1 MKDTYTIPKYYK
13 DFQCLGSGCRHNCCM
28 GLAVGITMK
37 EYFRLNALD
46 CSPKLRRLLDDALVR
61 IPGGTEELY
70 ARIEPDYLGRCHLLS
85 DEGLCLLQ
93 QECGYEAL
101 TGVCACFPR
110 SPKRDPA
117 VLECSCSN
125 ACEATLRL
133 LLHDNDAMS
142 LTTAGLEFSNLSPYP
157 ASMCDPFAT
166 SKTKIRL
173 RFMEALTDTSLT
185 FHDRIAHLSDMYD
198 HSEYDPTEYEQ
209 KTDYEPG
216 FTPERFAFLSC
227 LINWCGKS
235 YESLAPYTVWN
246 LGACQDSGSISCE
259 NSYGISAPDNVIRV
273 PIRFTEEAFIPAIT
287 AVHERFRGFDDFL
300 GRVFA
305 NDVFYRG
312 FPFEDTNIR
321 LGEAVRILCCS
332 ADILLVLCAANLGA
346 FSSEYDLIDLFAA
359 FFRMA
364 ELTDFQH
371 NISIRMRA
379 YENDNSDDDPDA
391 TPTAS

>member
-1 MKDTYTIPKYYK
+1 MKDTYTVPKYYN

-28 GLAVGITMK
+28 GLAVEITMK
-37 EYFRLNALD
+37 EYFRLTVLD
-46 CSPKLRRLLDDALVR
+46 CSLKLRRLLDDALVR

-85 DEGLCLLQ
+85 EEGLCLLQ
-93 QECGYEAL
+93 KECGFDAL

-133 LLHDNDAMS
+133 LLHDSDSMK

-157 ASMCDPFAT
+157 ASMCDPFAA

-235 YESLAPYTVWN
+235 YESLAPYTAWN
-246 LGACQDSGSISCE
+246 LGADHNPDGTSTGVLE
-259 NSYGISAPDNVIRV
+259 ADNVVRV

-287 AVHERFRGFDDFL
+287 AVSERFRGFDDFL

-305 NDVFYRG
+305 NDIFYRG

-332 ADILLVLCAANLGA
+332 ADILLVLCAENALLSG
-346 FSSEYDLIDLFAA
+346 
-359 FFRMA
+359 R
-364 ELTDFQH
+364 
-371 NISIRMRA
+371 ISGVDRISKILCCHFNTTVRVICCSR
-379 YENDNSDDDPDA
+379 Y
-391 TPTAS
+391 

>member
-1 MKDTYTIPKYYK
+1 
-13 DFQCLGSGCRHNCCM
+13 M
-28 GLAVGITMK
+28 GLAVEITMK
-37 EYFRLNALD
+37 EYFRLTVLD

-85 DEGLCLLQ
+85 EEGLCLLQ
-93 QECGYEAL
+93 KECGFDAL

-133 LLHDNDAMS
+133 LLHDSDSMK

-157 ASMCDPFAT
+157 ASMCDPFAA

-235 YESLAPYTVWN
+235 YESLAPYTAWN
-246 LGACQDSGSISCE
+246 LGADHNPDGMSTGVLE
-259 NSYGISAPDNVIRV
+259 ADNVVRV

-287 AVHERFRGFDDFL
+287 AVSERFRGFDDFL

-305 NDVFYRG
+305 NDIFYRG
-312 FPFEDTNIR
+312 FPFEDTILELSHQKMISLTCSR
-321 LGEAVRILCCS
+321 L
-332 ADILLVLCAANLGA
+332 
-346 FSSEYDLIDLFAA
+346 SSEWWSS
-359 FFRMA
+359 
-364 ELTDFQH
+364 Q
-371 NISIRMRA
+371 ISSIIFPSGCALMK
-379 YENDNSDDDPDA
+379 
-391 TPTAS
+391 TTTAMMILMQLLQRLNECCHSA